1 MSLQK
6 AILKFIL
13 WSSLLLSC
21 VSNNK
26 VHNYLED
33 RDLGTAY
40 HSIIILTEKGCP
52 SCNSNLANTISSFDF
67 DSTLIIVNALG
78 TIIDL
83 TYINQNK
90 LKNPIVFDFQEEYER
105 LGLKGSGVILLNEN
119 LEVDSVFKIDARE
132 LVQQLEFV
140 KSLSVK

>member
-1 MSLQK
+1 M
-6 AILKFIL
+6 
-13 WSSLLLSC
+13 
-21 VSNNK
+21 SNNK

-52 SCNSNLANTISSFDF
+52 SCNSNLANTIVSFEF

-83 TYINQNK
+83 TDINQN
-90 LKNPIVFDFQEEYER
+90 LHNNSIIFDYQEEYKG
-105 LGLKGSGVILLNEN
+105 LGLNGSGVILLNEN
-119 LEVDSVFKIDARE
+119 LEADSIFKIDARE
-132 LVQQLEFV
+132 LVHQLEFM
-140 KSLSVK
+140 KSLSIK